1 MPLLSIALKEIVT
14 PEADAMAKNFGPS
27 RCPRCGERQNKM
39 AGGFDPD
46 AEPFGP
52 VLCMACGHGFT
63 RREFLDGL
71 AEPPESQARVIP
83 FPSRQRPKQ

>member
-1 MPLLSIALKEIVT
+1 VIAT
-14 PEADAMAKNFGPS
+14 PEANTMAKNFGPS

-39 AGGFDPD
+39 PGGFDPD

-52 VLCMACGHGFT
+52 VLCMACGHRFT

-71 AEPPESQARVIP
+71 AEPPGTQARVIP
-83 FPSRQRPKQ
+83 FPSRPRPKT